1 MRTIPTRL
9 AVLAAFFVIV
19 PAGLIPVGC
28 LSPRPPI
35 EVRYFDPANPVSTDR
50 PAPSASDVSD
60 ALALQK
66 GRATASASLGER
78 IVWRLSNVEL
88 AFDERNRWADPPATL
103 LDRALNERLFG
114 AGAFAATGDPDSAE
128 LFVHLE
134 AFEGRLDATPA
145 EARIVIEARVRHRGG
160 LETVR
165 RFLVSE
171 PLRSDA
177 AAPWGR
183 PSRARP
189 TASPSSRTRRSV
201 RSPERLGGPE
211 RRSAREGPLANDR

>member
-1 MRTIPTRL
+1 MTAAVSSRADSMRTIPTRL

-145 EARIVIEARVRHRGG
+145 EARIMIEARVRHRGG

-171 PLRSDA
+171 PLRSDDA
-177 AAPWGR
+177 ASLASAMGPAITR
-183 PSRARP
+183 
-189 TASPSSRTRRSV
+189 TADLIAEFADTTIRSQ
-201 RSPERLGGPE
+201 P
-211 RRSAREGPLANDR
+211 